1 MKIKNNKFKLFFVML
16 IVCFASIFTFK
27 TLPNLKVSSFASF
40 QTQQNENIKYKDV
53 VENLLTVEISSL
65 ETSFKETT
73 TNTDITSTFEKT
85 YTGEEFE
92 LSLTATSVD
101 VTNFTYQ
108 WQYSE
113 NGSDFSVLEG
123 ETNSS
128 IKLKNCNQSGYY
140 NCIVTNADDT
150 TQVST
155 TQNIN
160 FVISQKE
167 VVLENISLKSNTK
180 VYDGTNL
187 VELNATLSGIIDGDL
202 VVAEVFGKT
211 ATANA
216 DLQKVVQFHSAS
228 LTGEDANNYVISSEV
243 PQVQFVIDVTKC
255 PVKVNWQ
262 TLDNKTSYVYNTKD
276 QISNISASYNN
287 ITGEKVQLAFTITGY
302 NTFVTTKHYTNEFL
316 NVGTYKA
323 VAVSSDKES
332 NYELTNVEL
341 SLTITRATP
350 TITIANTVFTY
361 TGVEQDASRCV
372 TINNDEQE
380 LVFTN
385 NYFTTVTEGNGKQVT
400 VYAEQ
405 SLNYFEVTK
414 TFAINVVK
422 ADAVIDVSNV
432 QKNYVYNGDKQ
443 TINSGAVINNT
454 EQVLTYTDNTFTTV
468 TEGNGKQVTV
478 YALATENYNYAS
490 QTFVI
495 NVEKATIDTSKWS
508 WYYPND
514 FTYTGTAQSV
524 RIINHNPTL
533 VTPFYT
539 GATQTNV
546 GTYTA
551 SVRFELHE
559 PENYNAISF
568 ASLTWKIK
576 KATVSKPNCQFRTT
590 VYTGSEQTLDIP
602 TNGKYEVINNTYT
615 NAGVYYVGISLK
627 DNANYQWEDGS
638 VENLSVKWIIQKAE
652 IVIPQVEKQ
661 YTYTGSNLGL
671 GLEEND
677 IYIVVGGSATEVGN
691 YTTTLILKDPANYQW
706 AGTESAI
713 ATINWQIL
721 EKQKNTALPI
731 VAILISLITIVLI
744 AVYATLH
751 STKVIKHRRKRQ
763 MAKQALEKQRKIDK
777 QNEELKLKSEKLEV
791 VKATVVSK
799 ESTKTLDKT
808 QNKEEVKEQPKKDVK
823 STDKKEEKQEKVENI
838 KETSKTSTTVAKTAR
853 KTRATTKKKKV
864 VAKKRNDARKKATE
878 IKRAAEKKVQTKQ
891 KAKAKK
897 AKELEKAKIAK
908 KQIQAKAKAKANAK
922 KTTTKKTTAKTSVK
936 SQTKK

>member
-27 TLPNLKVSSFASF
+27 TLPNLKVSSFAFF

-113 NGSDFSVLEG
+113 DGSDFSVLEG

-287 ITGEKVQLAFTITGY
+287 IAGEKVQLAFTITGY

-385 NYFTTVTEGNGKQVT
+385 NY
-400 VYAEQ
+400 
-405 SLNYFEVTK
+405 
-414 TFAINVVK
+414 
-422 ADAVIDVSNV
+422 
-432 QKNYVYNGDKQ
+432 
-443 TINSGAVINNT
+443 
-454 EQVLTYTDNTFTTV
+454 FTTV

-706 AGTESAI
+706 AGTESAV

-799 ESTKTLDKT
+799 ENTKTLDKT